1 MSNVLH
7 ERINICN
14 EVCSMANGGGGGG
27 DAALASGHLNIKQ
40 PHTLKHIN
48 VI

>member
-7 ERINICN
+7 ERMNICN
-14 EVCSMANGGGGGG
+14 EVQYAAWQMSERGN
-27 DAALASGHLNIKQ
+27 AALASGHLNIKQ